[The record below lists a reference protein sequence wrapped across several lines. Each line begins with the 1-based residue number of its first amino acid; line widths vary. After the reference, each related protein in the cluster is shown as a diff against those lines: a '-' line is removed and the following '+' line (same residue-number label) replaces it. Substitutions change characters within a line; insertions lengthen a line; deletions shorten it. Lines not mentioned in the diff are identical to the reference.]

1 MDIIRVLSEPFNDIY
16 ISIWPLNMYF
26 MSFAKIN
33 RIFKASKVIVCVSA
47 CVCANNDLNEKT
59 SHMHVCWDIFFNE
72 SGTSAVKCKET
83 LNLSEQIALTASFS

>member
-47 CVCANNDLNEKT
+47 CVC
-59 SHMHVCWDIFFNE
+59 VC
-72 SGTSAVKCKET
+72 
-83 LNLSEQIALTASFS
+83 Q

>member
-26 MSFAKIN
+26 MSFAKTN

-59 SHMHVCWDIFFNE
+59 SHM
-72 SGTSAVKCKET
+72 SAEIYF
-83 LNLSEQIALTASFS
+83 LMNLAPVLWSAKKP